1 MSNERGHNP
10 RITVVNDNPE
20 FLDLMDALLEQDSG
34 YDVTTIDGD
43 TLEDIEP
50 IRGSRPDLLIIDLRH
65 RPDGLAGWDVL
76 MAVRADRELKQLPI
90 ILCTGDLQGL
100 EEHAQAITDDPKVAT
115 LPKPFQLEELEARVR
130 QFVGEAMPSA

>member
-1 MSNERGHNP
+1 
-10 RITVVNDNPE
+10 
-20 FLDLMDALLEQDSG
+20 
-34 YDVTTIDGD
+34 
-43 TLEDIEP
+43 
-50 IRGSRPDLLIIDLRH
+50 
-65 RPDGLAGWDVL
+65 

-115 LPKPFQLEELEARVR
+115 LRKPFQLEELEARVR